1 MNILMISYNT
11 IGHGTYLRVEELA
24 RELVKLGQQVT
35 IMATSQGTR
44 SNIEEFEADGINIV
58 GFPSLF
64 SNGPRH
70 GWDPY
75 SIILRI
81 NWVKSHDFDIVH
93 GFESRPTVI
102 YPALLL
108 KGRGVPLVLD
118 WCDWFG
124 KGGSVEERPKSLFK
138 FFYRPFETFHE
149 NYFRTKPDF
158 TTVICSTLYQRAID
172 LGVKP
177 KKISV
182 IPNGLNIPGWEII
195 HKSDARRRL
204 GFNTR
209 DFVIGYVGSLFPK
222 DAILM
227 NVAFEIISHQIKNAK
242 LLHLSRSNY
251 LAEENNLNIITTGN
265 IDFEKLQIGLA
276 ACDICWL
283 PFSDIPA
290 NKGRFPMKFS
300 NYLSAGK
307 PVISTNVGDVPKYIE
322 NYQVGVVSNAN
333 AQALSQT
340 TIQLAND
347 PIALR
352 SYAINAYR
360 LSQNRMHS
368 WRALAKRLFY
378 NYEEV
383 LKRQIKRENI

>member
-24 RELVKLGQQVT
+24 RELVKLGQKVT
-35 IMATSQGTR
+35 IMATSRGTG
-44 SNIEEFEADGINIV
+44 SNFEELEVDGINIV
-58 GFPSLF
+58 GIPSLF

-70 GWDPY
+70 GWDPF

-81 NWVKSHDFDIVH
+81 NWMKSRNFDIVH

-102 YPALLL
+102 YPAIFL
-108 KGRGVPLVLD
+108 KRKGVPLVLD

-124 KGGSVEERPKSLFK
+124 KGGAVEERPKSLFK
-138 FFYRPFETFHE
+138 FFYRPFETFYE
-149 NYFRTKPDF
+149 NYFRTKPDY
-158 TTVICSTLYQRAID
+158 TTVICSTLYHRAIK

-177 KKISV
+177 RKTSL
-182 IPNGLNIPGWEII
+182 IPNGLNIPGW
-195 HKSDARRRL
+195 KLVQQSDARRRL
-204 GFNTR
+204 GFNKR
-209 DFVIGYVGSLFPK
+209 DFIIGYVGSLFPK

-227 NVAFEIISHQIKNAK
+227 TDAFAIISQQIPNAK
-242 LLHLSRSNY
+242 LLHLGRSNY
-251 LAEENNLNIITTGN
+251 LAEKNNLNIITTGN
-265 IDFEKLQIGLA
+265 IDFENLQIGLA

-290 NKGRFPMKFS
+290 NRGRFPMKFS

-307 PVISTNVGDVPKYIE
+307 PIVSTNVGDIPKYIE
-322 NYQVGVVSNAN
+322 NYRVGVVSEAN
-333 AQALSQT
+333 AEALSQVS
-340 TIQLAND
+340 IQLAND
-347 PIALR
+347 PMALR

-368 WRALAKRLFY
+368 WRALAECLLNIY
-378 NYEEV
+378 QEV
-383 LKRQIKRENI
+383 LN